1 MPKVLLITHN
11 PLSSYTNMGKTL
23 QGLVGAFDKDELCQL
38 YIYPSLP
45 DKDTCA
51 SFYRITDK
59 AVLRGVLTGRV
70 QGGEVQPVDVSAMF
84 EKAGD
89 EKVYRNPKNKTAVR
103 MLLRDLLWKMARWN
117 NKGLK
122 TWLQEQRPD
131 AIFVAPGTAKF
142 LYDIALWT
150 ARYLHIPIVTYVC
163 DDYYFSRRAGGLLRH
178 IEGYLLR
185 RKITQLMK
193 RTTCL
198 VAISPSLERAYS
210 REFGC
215 PAVTVM
221 TAAATISA
229 HPQVPAKPTSVTYMG
244 NIRSNRYLSLA
255 EFGRALDVF
264 NEKYGLAITL
274 DIYTAEKDADI
285 LSAFDG
291 IDAVC
296 LKGFVAGEAYQEA
309 FEQTEYLLFA
319 ESFQKE
325 SRALVKHSV
334 STKIAESLGSGKCLL
349 AYGPPELASMQH
361 LTENEC
367 ALVATAAEQLPAL
380 LETAFLHP
388 EQTEQVIENALKTA
402 RTYHD
407 ATAVTQAVR
416 AVFEALSPEE
426 VSV

>member
-1 MPKVLLITHN
+1 MAQEPVH
-11 PLSSYTNMGKTL
+11 PL
-23 QGLVGAFDKDELCQL
+23 
-38 YIYPSLP
+38 
-45 DKDTCA
+45 
-51 SFYRITDK
+51 
-59 AVLRGVLTGRV
+59 
-70 QGGEVQPVDVSAMF
+70 
-84 EKAGD
+84 
-89 EKVYRNPKNKTAVR
+89 
-103 MLLRDLLWKMARWN
+103 
-117 NKGLK
+117 
-122 TWLQEQRPD
+122 
-131 AIFVAPGTAKF
+131 
-142 LYDIALWT
+142 
-150 ARYLHIPIVTYVC
+150 
-163 DDYYFSRRAGGLLRH
+163 
-178 IEGYLLR
+178 
-185 RKITQLMK
+185 
-193 RTTCL
+193 
-198 VAISPSLERAYS
+198 
-210 REFGC
+210 
-215 PAVTVM
+215 
-221 TAAATISA
+221 
-229 HPQVPAKPTSVTYMG
+229 VPAKPTSVTYMG
-244 NIRSNRYLSLA
+244 NIRLNRYLSLA

-291 IDAVC
+291 IDAVR